1 MKECRFLALPY
12 WPSFWNPKLHPS
24 IFVSRQ
30 WFCHMPK
37 LLHVAELWWLWGPW
51 RVQWTHLHVQE
62 NVLKWT
68 QLSDAVCFPAGGH
81 DTRGGFGIT
90 VMLSWHL
97 SAKNAPNNIRP
108 PAAAGWMDLLWIL
121 TLPCWRK
128 EIDLS
133 DKATFSSPLLSS
145 SVWSPVSIRQEG
157 YLIYCCLP
165 VMQNL
170 CLDVFLWF
178 LTSTRHFGPKN
189 CCSLDIFTFL
199 GPFSVKSRNGWVK
212 KCRQISS
219 FWNCQTSLSGSD
231 NHGGLKVNYIT
242 FLSHS
247 DA

>member
-97 SAKNAPNNIRP
+97 SAKNAPNNMRP

-133 DKATFSSPLLSS
+133 
-145 SVWSPVSIRQEG
+145 G
-157 YLIYCCLP
+157 
-165 VMQNL
+165 
-170 CLDVFLWF
+170 
-178 LTSTRHFGPKN
+178 
-189 CCSLDIFTFL
+189 
-199 GPFSVKSRNGWVK
+199 
-212 KCRQISS
+212 
-219 FWNCQTSLSGSD
+219 SLSGLSD
-231 NHGGLKVNYIT
+231 LLLPSCHAEFVSGRFSLIPDTDKALWPKELLLTGFFHIFRAIFSKI
-242 FLSHS
+242 
-247 DA
+247 